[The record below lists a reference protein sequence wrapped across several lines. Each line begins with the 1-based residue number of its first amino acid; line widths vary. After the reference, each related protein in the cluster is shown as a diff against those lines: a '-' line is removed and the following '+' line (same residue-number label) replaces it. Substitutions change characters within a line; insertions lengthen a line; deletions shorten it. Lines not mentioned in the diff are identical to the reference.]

1 MTFNTQDMNP
11 RNEVYVKLDYQDR
24 IRDRDYRLVDIH
36 RDIDERYDRYDVIC
50 IQYILLYF
58 ILDILERHA
67 RAMG

>member
-36 RDIDERYDRYDVIC
+36 RDIDERYDRYDAI
-50 IQYILLYF
+50 
-58 ILDILERHA
+58 
-67 RAMG
+67 